1 MAFVTRCPYCGSV
14 WLLPDRDTAERG
26 PVKCSAC
33 NHSFDAT
40 SDLLEVPDD
49 LFAAQGG
56 AQPLATPSAAPAP
69 AAPAAQ
75 PRPVLP
81 EAPENLTPEPLAQRQ
96 QEFASLLNSNDDAQ
110 PQPAAAAPAVSSPAT
125 PAPSALEEAKEIV
138 PEKEEPENAAPAAE
152 PPHEEPKPTDLSRIV
167 PGNHPSTIAITAP
180 ANEIPAA
187 IIRRTER
194 RSTGWGSLLLCLI
207 LVLAL
212 LAIAAIFFNQTL
224 IQKFPQTQNAFN
236 AVCTKVP
243 CPGFYLADARAFVVT
258 STQLHKSSESGEYTL
273 TATIKNTSSIG
284 QAIPNLT
291 LEFLDTNNRSILKR
305 TLKPEE
311 FLDNAQR
318 NVKSLAADRQL
329 TVIIGFSMSLVP
341 ASVIVQPTF
350 EAEDASGQGTAS
362 AVTPVEGAEPPAAT
376 TEEKPADA
384 AAQEPAAAPAGEPA
398 AESTSPAAD
407 APAANAAAPAEQ
419 TPNAEAPAQTPTE
432 APANDADSVTPAHDA
447 QAAALS
453 AVAATAQPMPSA
465 SLPPPPAPT
474 QVPPRR

>member
-40 SDLLEVPDD
+40 RDLLEVPDD

-56 AQPLATPSAAPAP
+56 AQPLASPNAAP
-69 AAPAAQ
+69 APAAQ
-75 PRPVLP
+75 PRPVVP
-81 EAPENLTPEPLAQRQ
+81 EAPENLAPEPLEQRQ
-96 QEFASLLNSNDDAQ
+96 QEFASLLNSNENTQ
-110 PQPAAAAPAVSSPAT
+110 PQPAAAAPSVPSPADS
-125 PAPSALEEAKEIV
+125 APSALEEAKEIV
-138 PEKEEPENAAPAAE
+138 PEKEEAESAAPAPE
-152 PPHEEPKPTDLSRIV
+152 PQREEPKPTDLSRIV
-167 PGNHPSTIAITAP
+167 PGNHPSTIAVTAP

-212 LAIAAIFFNQTL
+212 LSIAAIFFNQTL

-350 EAEDASGQGTAS
+350 EAQDASGQGTAS

-398 AESTSPAAD
+398 ASSTPAAN
-407 APAANAAAPAEQ
+407 APAANTAAPAAE
-419 TPNAEAPAQTPTE
+419 TPNAEAPAQTPAE
-432 APANDADSVTPAHDA
+432 APTNDADSVTPAHDA

-465 SLPPPPAPT
+465 SVPPPPAPT